1 MEIVVTSDNQ
11 NPANFVSNFVDS
23 INVNDGYEIAV
34 KSIFSP
40 PLFNFTEDNNEFTIV
55 TVINGKEYY
64 YSYAIKPGFYEN
76 TCQLLQ
82 KMQQSIKSSIM
93 KRIPKPPKWTPTL
106 SSNPQSVTLNMNNTK
121 RKDASQYFVF
131 GGDVKDSL
139 LRDLGLCASE
149 KTMVAKLDINN
160 YSFDEETI
168 CGFLYSNIV
177 ENSLI
182 NQQQSRLLACVPI
195 SSVSPYN
202 FFEFHNPVYRA
213 FSVHSFTDLNFVL
226 TNVDGDILRM
236 KGGIPTVITLSIRK
250 KL

>member
-34 KSIFSP
+34 KSIFHP
-40 PLFNFTEDNNEFTIV
+40 PPYNFTEDNNKFTLA
-55 TVINGKEYY
+55 TVINGNESYY
-64 YSYAIKPGFYEN
+64 FYAIKPGFYES

-82 KMQQSIKSSIM
+82 KMQQSIKSSVM
-93 KRIPKPPKWTPTL
+93 KRIPEWTSTL

-121 RKDASQYFVF
+121 RKDTSQYFVF

-139 LRDLGLCASE
+139 LWELGLCASE
-149 KTMVAKLDINN
+149 KTMVVKLDINN
-160 YSFDEETI
+160 YSFDEKTI

-195 SSVSPYN
+195 SSASPYN
-202 FFEFHNPVYRA
+202 FFAFHNPVYRA
-213 FSVHSFTDLNFVL
+213 LQRFSVHSFTDLNFCF
-226 TNVDGDILRM
+226 NQC
-236 KGGIPTVITLSIRK
+236 KW
-250 KL
+250 